1 MADSDDEADYLF
13 TSALQS
19 FVALRRNARGKTPR
33 PVESMDGIW
42 TEMEKMSIE
51 HTFQFAVVGGPEK
64 ARAKMA
70 GFVADTKADEVIISV
85 PVHSVE
91 ARLKAVGMFGAL
103 RSELKEAA

>member
-1 MADSDDEADYLF
+1 
-13 TSALQS
+13 
-19 FVALRRNARGKTPR
+19 
-33 PVESMDGIW
+33 
-42 TEMEKMSIE
+42 
-51 HTFQFAVVGGPEK
+51 VVGGPEK